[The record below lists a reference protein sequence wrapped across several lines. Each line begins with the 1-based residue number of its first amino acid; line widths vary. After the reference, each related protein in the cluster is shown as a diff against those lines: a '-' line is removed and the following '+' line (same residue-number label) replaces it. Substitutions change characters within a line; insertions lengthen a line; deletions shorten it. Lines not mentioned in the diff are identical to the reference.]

1 MQRALRERQ
10 TFERQNVTF
19 DISGATSFTAG
30 VREGKEWLQVARSDE
45 KLTAALKGVTWKFTC
60 RKSRTVSVVAVMH

>member
-1 MQRALRERQ
+1 MRSSLWERQ

-19 DISGATSFTAG
+19 DISGPTSFTAG

-45 KLTAALKGVTWKFTC
+45 KLTAALKGVT
-60 RKSRTVSVVAVMH
+60 